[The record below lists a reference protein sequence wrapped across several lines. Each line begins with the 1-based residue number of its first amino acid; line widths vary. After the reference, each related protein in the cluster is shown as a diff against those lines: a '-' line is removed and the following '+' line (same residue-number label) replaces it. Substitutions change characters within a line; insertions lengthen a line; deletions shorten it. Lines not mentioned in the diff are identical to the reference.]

1 MRAACS
7 TSEKSTFTPTLMLG
21 DSTTG
26 TLAAAAST
34 RARTAAVKPVEPM
47 TRGTPRPAQVSACPA
62 ETSKAVKSTTPWARE
77 PSRARPSS
85 SRTGTPAGRPP
96 ASVPASCPTAGPGR
110 SVAPTSANPSVDWS
124 RRMIWPPMRPAAP
137 VTTTFTMLGPPGGG
151 RAPALRKAEAEADH
165 GLLDLGE
172 VLVRDRRQ
180 RQPQLAARLA
190 EPRHRRLDRARVGL
204 HEHHAVEL
212 RHGDL
217 KLERPGVI
225 AGTGRHHQ
233 VLHGP
238 GGDVGHYRDDAV
250 SAAGDVGEHREVVA
264 GEPGDS
270 VLAYLLHQLDLALH
284 ARGGLLDA
292 DDGAGLRQPRH
303 RLGQEV
309 HRGAAGDFV
318 GHHREAGGLPD
329 GEVVPVEP
337 LLGGLVVVGGHHQ

>member
-34 RARTAAVKPVEPM
+34 RARTSAVKPVEPM

-62 ETSKAVKSTTPWARE
+62 ETSKAVKSTTTWARE

-85 SRTGTPAGRPP
+85 SRTGAPAGRPP

-137 VTTTFTMLGPPGGG
+137 VTTTCTMLGPPGGG
-151 RAPALRKAEAEADH
+151 RAPALRSQGDEPPPCGPRGRAPLRDAEAEADH

-190 EPRHRRLDRARVGL
+190 EQRHRRLDRARVGL

-212 RHGDL
+212 CHGDL

-238 GGDVGHYRDDAV
+238 GGDVGHHRDDAV
-250 SAAGDVGEHREVVA
+250 PPAGD
-264 GEPGDS
+264 
-270 VLAYLLHQLDLALH
+270 
-284 ARGGLLDA
+284 GG
-292 DDGAGLRQPRH
+292 G
-303 RLGQEV
+303 
-309 HRGAAGDFV
+309 
-318 GHHREAGGLPD
+318 HREAAAGA
-329 GEVVPVEP
+329 
-337 LLGGLVVVGGHHQ
+337 